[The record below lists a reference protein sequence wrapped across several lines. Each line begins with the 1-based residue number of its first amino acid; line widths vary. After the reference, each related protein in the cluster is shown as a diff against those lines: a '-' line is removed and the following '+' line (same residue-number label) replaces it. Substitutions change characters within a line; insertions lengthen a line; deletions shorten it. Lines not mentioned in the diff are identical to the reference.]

1 MATSALEFGTVS
13 EFLSAVAWPIVTIVI
28 VLVLLKPVRQLLQ
41 RDEVNLTTPGGFSI
55 SAKGQQVAAGALVN
69 AAASRRQDTDADAV
83 QSKVE
88 TASETVGTLSTR
100 PRILWVD
107 DRPSNN
113 RYEKAALEALEIS
126 VDLSTSTDDALDR
139 VEKDGPYDVIIS
151 DMGRPPDDRA
161 GYTLL
166 SDLRA
171 KGDRTPCIIYASS
184 RAPEHFDESVRRGAL
199 GTTNMPTELLDMVVQ
214 ALRATRAR
222 QTPRA

>member
-1 MATSALEFGTVS
+1 MTISALEFGTVS

-28 VLVLLKPVRQLLQ
+28 VLVLLKPVKELLQ
-41 RDEVNLTTPGGFSI
+41 RPDVNLTTPGGFSI
-55 SAKGQQVAAGALVN
+55 TAKSQQVAAGALVN
-69 AAASRRQDTDADAV
+69 ASASRNQSTDADAV

-88 TASETVGTLSTR
+88 VASETVSTLPAR
-100 PRILWVD
+100 PRALWVD

-139 VEKDGPYDVIIS
+139 LEKDGPYDVIIS

-166 SDLRA
+166 NALRA
-171 KGDRTPCIIYASS
+171 KGDRTPFIIYASS
-184 RAPEHFDESVRRGAL
+184 RDPEHFDEAVRQGAL

-214 ALRATRAR
+214 ALRAAEAHKA
-222 QTPRA
+222 PRT